1 MKIVDILNKIQT
13 SSKLEQKASVVK
25 ENDSETLKNIFEDT
39 YTKDKYNVTSK
50 NIVLDS
56 FGEKTLEKNY
66 DEFRALLLCL
76 KNRELTGN
84 AALDATK
91 SLIEKFVADDQQT
104 LLDILDHNLCIGLTL
119 KQYQK
124 IVGIKVQKP
133 FEVAL
138 AYNLDKV
145 SGVNPIDGTYYASR
159 KLDGLRCITK
169 IDLSNNEVTFL
180 SRQNK
185 VYTTLDNLKPRI
197 VEFFKPMVPHTG
209 VWYLDG
215 ELCLIDENGKENF
228 QGILKEAKKKDHT
241 IKNPSYCVFDML
253 TEKQFNGLE
262 ESKTFSTRYYFLK
275 DCCPT
280 VKNIIILPQE
290 RIMRQ
295 EQFDEWTKM
304 VEKNDWE
311 GFMLRKDVPYKSGR
325 TKDLIKVKKFMDAEY
340 VVKDIALGDIS
351 YAEPGKGVV
360 TFKNVLKDFTIE
372 HNGCVV
378 HVGSGITKEQRI
390 YYAKH
395 PEELIGKTVTVQ
407 YFEETKNQ
415 NGGHSLR
422 FPVLRQVWGVSRDY

>member
-1 MKIVDILNKIQT
+1 MKIVEILNKIQT
-13 SSKLEQKASVVK
+13 SSKLEQKASAIK
-25 ENDSETLKNIFEDT
+25 ENDSETLKHIFEDT

-50 NIVLDS
+50 NIVLNSCGD
-56 FGEKTLEKNY
+56 KTLEDNY

-84 AALDATK
+84 AALDATI
-91 SLIEKFVADDQQT
+91 SLIGSFVKEDQQT
-104 LLDILDHNLCIGLTL
+104 LLNILDHNLLVGLTL

-124 IVGIKVQKP
+124 IVGIKAQKP

-138 AYNLDKV
+138 AFNLDKV
-145 SGVNPIDGTYYASR
+145 NGVNPIDGTYFASR

-169 IDLSNNEVTFL
+169 IDLSTHEVTFI

-185 VYTTLDNLKPRI
+185 VFTTLDNLKPSI
-197 VEFFKPMVPHTG
+197 IEFFMPMTPQTG

-215 ELCLIDENGKENF
+215 ELCLINDKGQEDF
-228 QGILKEAKKKDHT
+228 QAILKEARKKDHT
-241 IKNPSYCVFDML
+241 IKNPSYCVFDIL
-253 TEKQFNGLE
+253 TEKQFEGLE
-262 ESKTFSTRYYFLK
+262 VSKPFSTRYDLLK
-275 DCCPT
+275 DSPA

-290 RIMRQ
+290 RIMSQ
-295 EQFDEWTKM
+295 EQFDKWTEK

-325 TKDLIKVKKFMDAEY
+325 TKDLIKVKKFIDAEY
-340 VVKDIALGDIS
+340 VVKDIALGDIN
-351 YAEPGKGVV
+351 YAEPGKGIV

-372 HNGCVV
+372 HNGCDV
-378 HVGSGITKEQRI
+378 HVGSGITKDQRI

-415 NGGHSLR
+415 NGGYSLR
-422 FPVLRQVWGVSRDY
+422 FPVLRQVWGTERDF